1 MSDKVTLQVAGRRI
15 EKFISYRVEADLY
28 CADNYFRIEMQPPGF
43 DIDPAMPCK
52 LYVNDT
58 LAMTGIIDRL
68 IDGDDKR
75 GNYLSVEGRDLMGL
89 LVDSYATAFID
100 HENVAL
106 KDLAEQLLADVPF
119 INRKAVK
126 YQKGL
131 AGALATS
138 AQDTADGL
146 MADLGIG
153 QKNTHI
159 DPGQTIFEV
168 LKKAAMS
175 RGATFFG
182 LPDGTFVFG
191 RPKAAGKPA
200 FNIVQNAAGLG
211 NNVLR
216 GQRMR
221 DNSRR
226 YSKIIVVGQQQG
238 DDLLGADEVNVK
250 AELDDDQAPF
260 YKPYVVVLNDDDL
273 SPDKYARML
282 LEIQRAESFQLVYTV
297 PGHSQAGRNWTV
309 NELCR
314 VKDTV
319 RQVDGTFLT
328 ISRAFELSKREGC
341 FTELRLSYPGVVR

>member
-1 MSDKVTLQVAGRRI
+1 MSDKVALQVAGRRI
-15 EKFISYRVEADLY
+15 EKFVSYRVEADLY
-28 CADNYFRIEMQPPGF
+28 CADNYFRVEMVPSGF

-58 LAMTGIIDRL
+58 LAMTGIIDRV

-119 INRKAVK
+119 FNRKAVQ

-138 AQDTADGL
+138 AQDTADGM

-168 LKKAAMS
+168 LK
-175 RGATFFG
+175 R
-182 LPDGTFVFG
+182 
-191 RPKAAGKPA
+191 RP
-200 FNIVQNAAGLG
+200 
-211 NNVLR
+211 
-216 GQRMR
+216 
-221 DNSRR
+221 
-226 YSKIIVVGQQQG
+226 
-238 DDLLGADEVNVK
+238 
-250 AELDDDQAPF
+250 
-260 YKPYVVVLNDDDL
+260 
-273 SPDKYARML
+273 
-282 LEIQRAESFQLVYTV
+282 
-297 PGHSQAGRNWTV
+297 
-309 NELCR
+309 
-314 VKDTV
+314 
-319 RQVDGTFLT
+319 
-328 ISRAFELSKREGC
+328 
-341 FTELRLSYPGVVR
+341 